1 MYAIIPGSR
10 SAMHSSQRT
19 MHAAARVPCWTSVIL
34 RHRVVVAA
42 RLRKQAQAV
51 PCAAL
56 EAGAQV
62 VGTVL
67 WAGPKGAKVLLP
79 NDVVGFM
86 PLREAPFT
94 IRDASEDR
102 LASEVRETPCL
113 PKGLVRPFRILNVPA
128 NPGGTPLGP
137 LLSARLCDLD
147 VLWQRAS
154 QLCDVSIQHK
164 ENLMVT
170 IEGANNGGLLSR
182 LNGLSLFVPV
192 SQLEK
197 KGHNEWWT
205 EKDMAA
211 QFAGRE
217 VGLAVLEVARA
228 SRKIVCSVVKAREND
243 DLRHLAVT
251 VEARSRQACNAC
263 CAASAFW
270 IGADVRMLLQV
281 GTLVSGTVRRIEPF
295 GVFVGINGTRVSGLL
310 HISNVSRQ
318 HIETVQGIFEVGEE
332 VRCLV
337 MGLDPGYTNISL
349 SIAELEREEGDV
361 LINKQRVWEHAEEQ
375 AALFRTW
382 VKNQDPFYN

>member
-1 MYAIIPGSR
+1 
-10 SAMHSSQRT
+10 
-19 MHAAARVPCWTSVIL
+19 
-34 RHRVVVAA
+34 
-42 RLRKQAQAV
+42 
-51 PCAAL
+51 
-56 EAGAQV
+56 
-62 VGTVL
+62 
-67 WAGPKGAKVLLP
+67 
-79 NDVVGFM
+79 
-86 PLREAPFT
+86 
-94 IRDASEDR
+94 
-102 LASEVRETPCL
+102 
-113 PKGLVRPFRILNVPA
+113 
-128 NPGGTPLGP
+128 
-137 LLSARLCDLD
+137 
-147 VLWQRAS
+147 
-154 QLCDVSIQHK
+154 
-164 ENLMVT
+164 MVT

-205 EKDMAA
+205 EKVTQAEDTADKARTATCLTCSFLLQDMAA

-251 VEARSRQACNAC
+251 VQARSRQACNAC

-318 HIETVQGIFEVGEE
+318 HIETVQ
-332 VRCLV
+332 VRASCIKV
-337 MGLDPGYTNISL
+337 IH
-349 SIAELEREEGDV
+349 R
-361 LINKQRVWEHAEEQ
+361 QR
-375 AALFRTW
+375 
-382 VKNQDPFYN
+382 

>member
-1 MYAIIPGSR
+1 
-10 SAMHSSQRT
+10 
-19 MHAAARVPCWTSVIL
+19 
-34 RHRVVVAA
+34 
-42 RLRKQAQAV
+42 
-51 PCAAL
+51 
-56 EAGAQV
+56 
-62 VGTVL
+62 
-67 WAGPKGAKVLLP
+67 
-79 NDVVGFM
+79 M

-243 DLRHLAVT
+243 DLRHLAV
-251 VEARSRQACNAC
+251 
-263 CAASAFW
+263 
-270 IGADVRMLLQV
+270 